1 MLFIFKVTFS
11 FVTVEWRQNLNRVY
25 KKISPQKVSPFHSLE
40 VLTFK
45 SEQKKDTNRVMSF
58 PDDKNVLFLGIV
70 VSHREHINSN
80 DILVYGI
87 N

>member
-1 MLFIFKVTFS
+1 MSPLPNLLITNRTF
-11 FVTVEWRQNLNRVY
+11 TNDE
-25 KKISPQKVSPFHSLE
+25 
-40 VLTFK
+40 
-45 SEQKKDTNRVMSF
+45 SEQKKDTNKVMSF

>member
-1 MLFIFKVTFS
+1 MNKSEHPISQPKCNSLITNRTF
-11 FVTVEWRQNLNRVY
+11 TNAQ
-25 KKISPQKVSPFHSLE
+25 
-40 VLTFK
+40 

-70 VSHREHINSN
+70 VPHREHINSN

>member
-1 MLFIFKVTFS
+1 M
-11 FVTVEWRQNLNRVY
+11 
-25 KKISPQKVSPFHSLE
+25 SPSNSLE

-45 SEQKKDTNRVMSF
+45 SEQKKDTSEVMSF

-70 VSHREHINSN
+70 VPHREHINSN

>member
-1 MLFIFKVTFS
+1 M
-11 FVTVEWRQNLNRVY
+11 NRDY
-25 KKISPQKVSPFHSLE
+25 KKISPKKNVAVSQFRSSDIQKR
-40 VLTFK
+40 T
-45 SEQKKDTNRVMSF
+45 KKDTNRVMSF

-70 VSHREHINSN
+70 VPHREHINSN